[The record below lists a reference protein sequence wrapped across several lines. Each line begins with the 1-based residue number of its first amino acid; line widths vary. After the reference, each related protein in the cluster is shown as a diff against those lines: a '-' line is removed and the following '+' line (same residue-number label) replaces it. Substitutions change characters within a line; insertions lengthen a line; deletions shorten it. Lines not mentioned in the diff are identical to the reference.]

1 MGQNEKRSRGAWAL
15 APPPWQ
21 VRPGRLAAASPAYQ
35 VPDAEQDGAGADM
48 ATQAA
53 TVGVEPRP
61 GRDHLHRSG
70 RGRRGASARP
80 SLQEPRPRH
89 SGRRAA
95 TAGSQAAPAP
105 APAPLV
111 PARLLALGPR
121 SASPASAPC
130 GCSCRTL
137 CSEGG
142 GRRRSR
148 RRRGGLRGT

>member
-105 APAPLV
+105 APLV

-121 SASPASAPC
+121 SASPASAPS

-142 GRRRSR
+142 GRGRSR

>member
-15 APPPWQ
+15 APPSRQ
-21 VRPGRLAAASPAYQ
+21 VRPGRLAAAGRAYQ

-53 TVGVEPRP
+53 AVGVEPRP

-105 APAPLV
+105 ARLV
-111 PARLLALGPR
+111 PARLLALGPSLR
-121 SASPASAPC
+121 VSPESSAWTQLPPDP
-130 GCSCRTL
+130 L
-137 CSEGG
+137 
-142 GRRRSR
+142 
-148 RRRGGLRGT
+148 L